1 MTNENKQVILDLARK
16 LIKDLTNDL
25 NNKLEEL
32 TIHTNQADKD
42 SILIE
47 CDSIMTEINGRL
59 NQFTRTDKD

>member
-32 TIHTNQADKD
+32 TIHTNQTDKD